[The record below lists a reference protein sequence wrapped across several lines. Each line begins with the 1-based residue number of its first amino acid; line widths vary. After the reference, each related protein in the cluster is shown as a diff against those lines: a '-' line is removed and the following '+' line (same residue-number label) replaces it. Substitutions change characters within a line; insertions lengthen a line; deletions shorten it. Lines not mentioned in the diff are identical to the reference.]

1 MLLFNQEPLCPN
13 ADGPCPQLFFDQSIK
28 MPEANGWAK
37 AVAGAGG
44 GALKFSGAR
53 VQKKGQERGIV
64 IFQREI

>member
-1 MLLFNQEPLCPN
+1 MT
-13 ADGPCPQLFFDQSIK
+13 
-28 MPEANGWAK
+28 EANGWAK